1 MSTDLLFKVATV
13 SDYFSMNS
21 EGRMSF
27 VGQVRE
33 ALETASAEMKSF
45 NEIVRS
51 EIIKDAS
58 RKHVGKTYYSGN
70 LSAFSR
76 YTN

>member
-1 MSTDLLFKVATV
+1 MCIRD
-13 SDYFSMNS
+13 
-21 EGRMSF
+21 R
-27 VGQVRE
+27 VRE

-58 RKHVGKTYYSGN
+58 RKHVGKTYYLPLIHISYFIIFT
-70 LSAFSR
+70 AKVAR
-76 YTN
+76 T